1 MPSTKEQKDRYAQ
14 ASRIPRGTAGFV
26 YAQLRLE
33 RMQVWKGRAEFMG
46 RTVMRGGVWL
56 DDPVAWLRAHRL
68 GPVGWPAVVA
78 ASRNSRSAMWL
89 FHAGVKDQAVGHD
102 VRNDVAVSTVVA
114 KVAHKVPDRLPL
126 RLAVG
131 DQVDIG
137 DRDTEWP
144 EFVFVTSSRGSG
156 WVPARHLSAS
166 SGTAVAQ
173 TAYDTTELTTQAGDV
188 LEVLAEDLTSGWL
201 WCRSADGREGWV
213 PLKTLE
219 VNR

>member
-1 MPSTKEQKDRYAQ
+1 
-14 ASRIPRGTAGFV
+14 
-26 YAQLRLE
+26 
-33 RMQVWKGRAEFMG
+33 
-46 RTVMRGGVWL
+46 
-56 DDPVAWLRAHRL
+56 
-68 GPVGWPAVVA
+68 VG
-78 ASRNSRSAMWL
+78 L
-89 FHAGVKDQAVGHD
+89 FHAGVKDQPVGHD
-102 VRNDVAVSTVVA
+102 VRNYVVVSTVVA
-114 KVAHKVPDRLPL
+114 KVAHKIPDRLRL

-131 DQVDIG
+131 EQVDVG

-144 EFVFVTSSRGSG
+144 EFVLVTSSHGSG

-166 SGTAVAQ
+166 SGAAVVQ

-201 WCRSADGREGWV
+201 RCRSADGREGWV